1 MSTMKVF
8 FRLIFQIRMEFAN
21 IVILGQGKTG
31 VSGKIPPNF
40 KLEFNTIHGLSRLYM
55 GRTS

>member
-8 FRLIFQIRMEFAN
+8 LRLIFQIGLEFAN
-21 IVILGQGKTG
+21 IVILGQRKTG
-31 VSGKIPPNF
+31 ISGKIPPNF

-55 GRTS
+55 SRTL